1 MSLPLSGVLVIE
13 FSQFLAAPSAGLRL
27 ADLGARVIKIER
39 PGTGEA
45 GRQIAIKN
53 LFVEGSSLV
62 FHTINR
68 NKESYAADLKNP
80 ADLAQV
86 KQLLAQADIMTHNFR
101 PGIMEKIGLDYAAV
115 CALNPRIIYGVVTG
129 YGSTGPW
136 ATKPGQD
143 LLIQSMS
150 GLTYLSGTKY
160 DGPTPFGIAV
170 ADIICGSHFA
180 QGLLAALLKRSKTGQ
195 SVLVEVSLLESVLD
209 MQFELLTTHLNDGG
223 QLPQRGAERGTAHA
237 YLSAPYG
244 IYQTQDGYLAL
255 AMGNLDQLDATLN
268 TGILDDYPTA
278 STWFD
283 GRDDIAERLATA
295 LREKPTADWLATL
308 EPLGIWCAEVLNYQ
322 QATTSPGYQA
332 LGMQQMVNLTDG
344 QQLPT
349 TRCPIRIDGEK
360 LYSTK
365 AAPKPGRDT
374 EAIKEEFGLGSQE
387 SPARVTSPPSPLSK
401 KEGELALESS
411 LKLKTS
417 PPSFLER
424 GLGGEVGAETKPL
437 AGLLV
442 VDFSQFLSGPSAALR
457 LADLGARVIKIERPE
472 TGDICRHLYT
482 SNVIMNGESS
492 VFHAINRNKE
502 SFAIDLK
509 NEDDKAQ
516 VRELISRADVVM
528 HNYRPG
534 VMERLGFDYA
544 SVKAQNPSV
553 VYGEIS
559 GYGPEGPWRDKPG
572 QDLLLQSVSGLTW
585 LSGNADAG
593 PVPMGL
599 SIVDMLAGAH
609 LAQGLLACLVRRSLR
624 GAGGLVQVS
633 MLESAFDFQ
642 FETITTF
649 FNDGGALPQRT
660 QHNSA
665 HAYLGAPYGIY
676 QTSNGFLALAMGSI
690 PVLGRLLGCEP
701 LLNYLE
707 PAQAFTQRD
716 EIKATLANHLQ
727 TDTTEAWLAILEPA
741 DIWCANV
748 LTWDKLLAHDGFK
761 ALDMVQEVSM
771 LDGYQYRTT
780 RCPIRFDGEL
790 LTSPIGSPKLGQDNV
805 AILAEIATLQTV
817 RHDA

>member
-1 MSLPLSGVLVIE
+1 MPLPLSGLLVIE
-13 FSQFLAAPSAGLRL
+13 FCQFLAGPSAGLRL

-80 ADLAQV
+80 TDLALV

-101 PGIMEKIGLDYAAV
+101 PGIMEKIGLGYDAV
-115 CALNPRIIYGVVTG
+115 RTLNPRIVYGVVTG
-129 YGSTGPW
+129 YGPTGPW
-136 ATKPGQD
+136 AAKPGQD
-143 LLIQSMS
+143 LLIQSIS
-150 GLTYLSGTKY
+150 GLTYLSGTKD

-170 ADIICGSHFA
+170 ADIMCGSHFA
-180 QGLLAALLKRSKTGQ
+180 QGLLAALLKRGKTGQ

-209 MQFELLTTHLNDGG
+209 MQFELLTTHFNDGG
-223 QLPQRGAERGTAHA
+223 QLPQRGAARGTAHA

-255 AMGNLDQLDATLN
+255 AMGNLDKLDATLG
-268 TGILDDYPTA
+268 TGILVDYPTA
-278 STWFD
+278 SSWFD
-283 GRDDIAERLATA
+283 GRDDIVARLAA
-295 LREKPTADWLATL
+295 KLHEEPTAHWLTTL

-322 QATTSPGYQA
+322 QATSSPGYEV
-332 LGMQQMVNLTDG
+332 LGMQQLVKLTNG
-344 QQLPT
+344 QPLPT
-349 TRCPIRIDGEK
+349 TRCPIRIDGAK
-360 LYSTK
+360 LYSDK
-365 AAPKPGRDT
+365 AAPTPGQHTAAIQQEFALGRVRD
-374 EAIKEEFGLGSQE
+374 LS
-387 SPARVTSPPSPLSK
+387 SPLV
-401 KEGELALESS
+401 ERPALV
-411 LKLKTS
+411 S
-417 PPSFLER
+417 PNREQRLSNAKR
-424 GLGGEVGAETKPL
+424 GQALHPTKPL
-437 AGLLV
+437 QDLLV

-482 SNVIMNGESS
+482 SNVVLNGESS

-502 SFAIDLK
+502 SFAADLK
-509 NEDDKAQ
+509 NDADRAQ
-516 VRELISRADVVM
+516 VWELVRRADVVM

-544 SVKAQNPSV
+544 SVKAQNPNV

-609 LAQGLLACLVRRSLR
+609 LAQGILACLVRRSLR
-624 GAGGLVQVS
+624 GEGGLVQVS
-633 MLESAFDFQ
+633 MLESAIDFQ
-642 FETITTF
+642 FETLTTF
-649 FNDGGALPQRT
+649 FNDGGALPERT
-660 QHNSA
+660 QHNNA

-676 QTSNGFLALAMGSI
+676 QTSNGYLALAMGSI
-690 PVLGRLLGCEP
+690 PKLGQLLSCP
-701 LLNYLE
+701 ALLAYPE
-707 PAQAFTQRD
+707 PAQAFTLRD
-716 EIKATLANHLQ
+716 EIKATLAQHLR
-727 TDTTEAWLAILEPA
+727 TATTEAWLAVLEPA
-741 DIWCANV
+741 DIWCADV
-748 LTWDKLLAHDGFK
+748 LTWDRLLTHEGFV
-761 ALDMVQEVSM
+761 ALNMVQEVTM
-771 LDGYQYRTT
+771 ADGYRYRTT
-780 RCPIRFDGEL
+780 RCPIRLDGEL
-790 LTSPIGSPKLGQDNV
+790 LTSPVGSPQLGQDN
-805 AILAEIATLQTV
+805 AALLREIADLQPS